1 MSVKDPQAPHC
12 LRRLAVRVYGGP
24 FRRDGHILSIPLY
37 GLERLPQFLTEAGAR

>member
-1 MSVKDPQAPHC
+1 M
-12 LRRLAVRVYGGP
+12 RVYGGP